1 MTDVQTQTTNT
12 NAIIALVLGILSLV
26 IPWVGFILGIIA
38 IVYYVKAKKAIKV
51 TNEKG
56 NGMAL
61 AGLICGIIG
70 ILAQILI
77 ILSFIFFIFL
87 AAAGY

>member
-1 MTDVQTQTTNT
+1 MTDVQTETTNSS
-12 NAIIALVLGILSLV
+12 AIIALVLGILSLV

-38 IVYYVKAKKAIKV
+38 IVYYVKAKKAIKI

-70 ILAQILI
+70 ILAQLLVI
-77 ILSFIFFIFL
+77 IAFLAFFFL
-87 AAAGY
+87 AASGY

>member
-1 MTDVQTQTTNT
+1 MTDVQTETTNSS
-12 NAIIALVLGILSLV
+12 AIIALVLGILSLV

-38 IVYYVKAKKAIKV
+38 IVYYLKAKKAIKI

-70 ILAQILI
+70 ILAQLLVI
-77 ILSFIFFIFL
+77 IAFLAFFFL
-87 AAAGY
+87 AASGY

>member
-1 MTDVQTQTTNT
+1 MTDIQTETTNSS
-12 NAIIALVLGILSLV
+12 AIIALVLGILSLV

-38 IVYYVKAKKAIKV
+38 IVYYVKAKKAIKI

-70 ILAQILI
+70 ILAQLLVI
-77 ILSFIFFIFL
+77 IAFLAFFFL
-87 AAAGY
+87 AASGY